1 MFSTVLM
8 NDLRPDPACVED
20 LVPAAKIS
28 LAPLRNPWTT
38 RHFTRGIFETPCF
51 ENRLQL
57 RTLGYFFLHEEFCQ
71 ILQRLPM
78 GPEKIADLYMGLS

>member
-1 MFSTVLM
+1 MDDSSFHHAAFSRL
-8 NDLRPDPACVED
+8 L
-20 LVPAAKIS
+20 
-28 LAPLRNPWTT
+28 
-38 RHFTRGIFETPCF
+38 GF

-78 GPEKIADLYMGLS
+78 RPEKIADLYTGLS